1 MIAALI
7 ASIFSAFDL
16 IITKKVFN
24 IFKNLSFK
32 TFSLWIFIFIIVVG
46 LIVSPW
52 FVQIDVPIAVTP
64 HFLWLLLIMAFLSA
78 NYNLLYYF
86 GLRYEKL
93 SDIEPFLL
101 FDPIVTILI
110 ASLFYAD
117 ERFWQLYVAAF
128 IAGGF
133 LAWSHIE
140 KRHIKLGKPLL
151 AILGFSI
158 LAGLEAVVI
167 KQLLI
172 VYSPT
177 ALYLV
182 RAIIVALFLWI
193 VQKGRIVPITI
204 KQIPFFLLIAS
215 LAVLI
220 QSLIYSAYHNIGV
233 SLTEFILLLSPILVY
248 GLSSIVLKEKLGWK
262 NLVTSAVVIA
272 LIIWVILIK

>member
-1 MIAALI
+1 MIVAFI
-7 ASIFSAFDL
+7 ASIFSAVDL

-32 TFSLWIFIFIIVVG
+32 TFSFWIFIFIIAVG

-52 FVQIDVPIAVTP
+52 FVQIDVSVATTP
-64 HFLWLLLIMAFLSA
+64 YFLWLLLIMAFLSA

-93 SDIEPFLL
+93 SEIEPFLI
-101 FDPIVTILI
+101 FDPIIIILI
-110 ASLFYAD
+110 ASLFYPD
-117 ERFWQLYVAAF
+117 ERFWQLYIAAV
-128 IAGGF
+128 IASGF
-133 LAWSHIE
+133 LAWSHI
-140 KRHIKLGKPLL
+140 KKHRIKFGKPLL

-182 RAIIVALFLWI
+182 RAIIVALFLWVI
-193 VQKGRIVPITI
+193 QKGRVAPITV
-204 KQIPFFLLIAS
+204 KQIPYFVVLAS
-215 LAVLI
+215 FAVLV
-220 QSLIYSAYHNIGV
+220 QSLVYSAYRNIGI
-233 SLTEFILLLSPILVY
+233 SLTEFIFLLSPILVY
-248 GLSSIVLKEKLGWK
+248 SLSSIILKEKLSWK
-262 NLVTSAVVIA
+262 NLVTSTVVVA
-272 LIIWVILIK
+272 LVLWIILIQ

>member
-1 MIAALI
+1 MIGAFI
-7 ASIFSAFDL
+7 ASIFGAIDL
-16 IITKKVFN
+16 IVTKKIFN
-24 IFKNLSFK
+24 VFKNLYFK
-32 TFSLWIFIFIIVVG
+32 TFSFWIFIFIIAIG

-52 FVQIDVPIAVTP
+52 FVQIDVPIATTP
-64 HFLWLLLIMAFLSA
+64 YFLWLLLIMAFLAA

-93 SDIEPFLL
+93 SEVEPFLI

-110 ASLFYAD
+110 ASLFYPD

-128 IAGGF
+128 ITGGF
-133 LAWSHIE
+133 LAWSHIK
-140 KRHIKLGKPLL
+140 KRRIKFGKPLL

-182 RAIIVALFLWI
+182 RAIVIVLFLFI
-193 VQKGRIVPITI
+193 LEKGKITKI
-204 KQIPFFLLIAS
+204 TAKQIPYFVLLAGF
-215 LAVLI
+215 AVLI
-220 QSLIYSAYHNIGV
+220 QSLIYSAYRNIGV

-248 GLSSIVLKEKLGWK
+248 SLSSIILKEKLSWK
-262 NLVTSAVVIA
+262 NLVTSTVAVA
-272 LIIWVILIK
+272 FLIWIILIQ

>member
-1 MIAALI
+1 MIAAFV
-7 ASIFSAFDL
+7 ASIFTAIDL
-16 IITKKVFN
+16 IITKKAFNVFS
-24 IFKNLSFK
+24 NLSFK
-32 TFSLWIFIFIIVVG
+32 TFSLWVFIFIIAVG

-52 FVQIDVPIAVTP
+52 FVQIDVPLATNP

-93 SDIEPFLL
+93 SEIEPFLL
-101 FDPIVTILI
+101 FDPIITILI

-117 ERFWQLYVAAF
+117 ERFWQLYAAAF

-133 LAWSHIE
+133 LAWSHIK
-140 KRHIKLGKPLL
+140 KRHIKFGKPLL

-167 KQLLI
+167 KQLL
-172 VYSPT
+172 VAYSPT

-193 VQKGRIVPITI
+193 LQKGKIVPITI
-204 KQIPFFLLIAS
+204 KQIPYFLLIAS
-215 LAVLI
+215 SAVLI
-220 QSLIYSAYHNIGV
+220 QSLVYYAYHNIGI
-233 SLTEFILLLSPILVY
+233 SLTELMLLLSPVLVY
-248 GLSSIVLKEKLGWK
+248 GLSSIILKERLGWK
-262 NLVTSAVVIA
+262 NLVTSAVVIMV
-272 LIIWVILIK
+272 IIWVILIK